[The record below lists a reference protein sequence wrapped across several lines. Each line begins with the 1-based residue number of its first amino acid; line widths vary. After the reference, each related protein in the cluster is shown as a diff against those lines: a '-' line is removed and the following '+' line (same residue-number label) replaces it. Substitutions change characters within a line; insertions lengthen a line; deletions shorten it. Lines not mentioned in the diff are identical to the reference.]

1 MKRRQEEGLE
11 GPLKNET
18 EVETE
23 IETETELEGARDRGW
38 DREGFAYNV
47 PTIKV
52 YKQLD
57 KKNLDQ
63 KAVDQNFFPREEKKN
78 DPTLI
83 SFSDMS
89 QCPKTKYGLSADVFP
104 QVRKPA
110 PP

>member
-23 IETETELEGARDRGW
+23 IETETELEGARDRGR

-52 YKQLD
+52 YEQLD

-63 KAVDQNFFPREEKKN
+63 KAVDQKVFPAGKKNPSAPNFF
-78 DPTLI
+78 
-83 SFSDMS
+83 F
-89 QCPKTKYGLSADVFP
+89 
-104 QVRKPA
+104 
-110 PP
+110 